1 MKVLVTG
8 GSGLLG
14 KSLQKIVKEY
24 IEFDENSNDYVYHFL
39 SSKDCDL
46 RDKPSVFWLF
56 ESYKPD
62 IVIHLAS
69 CVGGVY
75 DNMSRNYEFLI
86 SNIHINTNIIEACK
100 NFGITKLINILSTC
114 IFPDLKVKYP
124 LTSDQLHNGLPHY
137 SNIGYAYSKRILH
150 VESELL
156 SEYGVDV
163 INLIPTNLY
172 GENDNY
178 NLKSSHVL
186 PALIHKTY
194 LAKKNNTPLEVYGS
208 GSAIRQFLYADD
220 FAKIINYFT
229 TTKFEKSNITCV
241 ISPPEKDEISIKDA
255 ALLICDLMEFKGEI
269 VYNTNYLDGQYKKT
283 TTDKELNRYFAN
295 FEFTN
300 MNDGL
305 KETIKYF
312 VDNYENIRK

>member
-1 MKVLVTG
+1 MNTIKVLVTG

-14 KSLQKIVKEY
+14 KSLQKIVKE
-24 IEFDENSNDYVYHFL
+24 EWHLDYEYKFL

-46 RDKPSVFWLF
+46 RNKEGVFNLF
-56 ESYKPD
+56 ENYQPN

-75 DNMSRNYEFLI
+75 DNMSRNYDFLI
-86 SNIHINTNIIEACK
+86 NNIHINTNIIEACK
-100 NFGITKLINILSTC
+100 NFGVKKLINVLSTC
-114 IFPDLKVKYP
+114 IFPDLNIKYP

-150 VESELL
+150 VGSELL
-156 SEYGVDV
+156 SEHGVKV

-194 LAKKNNTPLEVYGS
+194 LAKQNNEPLVVYGS
-208 GSAIRQFLYADD
+208 GEALRQFLYVDD
-220 FAKIINYFT
+220 LSKIINYFSRSDID
-229 TTKFEKSNITCV
+229 KNSISCVVSPSENHEK
-241 ISPPEKDEISIKDA
+241 SIKDVVS
-255 ALLICDLMEFKGEI
+255 IISELMEFKGEI
-269 VYNTNYLDGQYKKT
+269 IYDTSYSDGQYKKT
-283 TTDKELNRYFAN
+283 ATDKELKNYLPDFK
-295 FEFTN
+295 FTN
-300 MNDGL
+300 IKDGL
-305 KETIKYF
+305 KETIDYF
-312 VDNYENIRK
+312 VENYKDIRK

>member
-14 KSLQKIVKEY
+14 KSLQKIVKEQW
-24 IEFDENSNDYVYHFL
+24 NLDYEYVFL

-46 RDKPSVFWLF
+46 RNKDDVFQLFDKI
-56 ESYKPD
+56 KPNV
-62 IVIHLAS
+62 VIHLAS

-75 DNMSRNYEFLI
+75 DNMSRNYDFLI
-86 SNIHINTNIIEACK
+86 NNIHINTNIIEACK
-100 NFGITKLINILSTC
+100 TFSIQKLVNILSTC
-114 IFPDLKVKYP
+114 IFPDLNVKYP

-156 SEYGVDV
+156 SEHGVNV
-163 INLIPTNLY
+163 VNLIPTNLY

-194 LAKKNNTPLEVYGS
+194 LAKQNNQPLVVYGS
-208 GSAIRQFLYADD
+208 GEALRQFLYTDD
-220 FAKIINYFT
+220 FARIIDYFV
-229 TTKFEKSNITCV
+229 TKDFDKNCISCV
-241 ISPPEKDEISIKDA
+241 ISPPESSEISIKDIVSI
-255 ALLICDLMEFKGEI
+255 ICDLMEFKGEI
-269 VYNTNYLDGQYKKT
+269 IYDTNYSDGQYKKT
-283 TTDKELNRYFAN
+283 ATDKELQNYLSDFK
-295 FEFTN
+295 FTRIEN
-300 MNDGL
+300 GL
-305 KETIKYF
+305 KETIEFF
-312 VDNYENIRK
+312 VKNYENIRK